1 MSAAA
6 NGTDVCA
13 REAGR
18 TRANAAA
25 HAVQPTTAHA
35 FNNGLH
41 PGVCTAPYTL
51 CHMAEKKLQPEAAML
66 SACPTSEMV
75 RPTKV
80 VRRWKPSASRMT
92 EATATVMAAAKLR
105 KEIASLAS
113 DANTISTTDPAA
125 VSAATDTISTT
136 TFPLL
141 KASGE
146 AVVSTGMV
154 SFGMVTLSWTCMTN
168 GDFWG
173 TSKGRVSAAVLKMS
187 AETMSAAMP
196 RRGFMTSTARV

>member
-1 MSAAA
+1 
-6 NGTDVCA
+6 
-13 REAGR
+13 
-18 TRANAAA
+18 
-25 HAVQPTTAHA
+25 
-35 FNNGLH
+35 
-41 PGVCTAPYTL
+41 
-51 CHMAEKKLQPEAAML
+51 
-66 SACPTSEMV
+66 
-75 RPTKV
+75 
-80 VRRWKPSASRMT
+80 
-92 EATATVMAAAKLR
+92 MAAAKLR

-173 TSKGRVSAAVLKMS
+173 TSKGRVSAAALKMS
-187 AETMSAAMP
+187 AETMSAMP
-196 RRGFMTSTARV
+196 SRGFMTSTARV

>member
-51 CHMAEKKLQPEAAML
+51 CHMAEKKLQPEQNQNL
-66 SACPTSEMV
+66 
-75 RPTKV
+75 
-80 VRRWKPSASRMT
+80 
-92 EATATVMAAAKLR
+92 
-105 KEIASLAS
+105 
-113 DANTISTTDPAA
+113 
-125 VSAATDTISTT
+125 VSQMQ
-136 TFPLL
+136 
-141 KASGE
+141 K
-146 AVVSTGMV
+146 
-154 SFGMVTLSWTCMTN
+154 
-168 GDFWG
+168 
-173 TSKGRVSAAVLKMS
+173 RVDI
-187 AETMSAAMP
+187 P
-196 RRGFMTSTARV
+196 P